1 MVDDIDTNKVLS
13 QQEDYNTPKMPEAI
27 NTKCNHGA
35 LMKVHNDDLNTPEDN
50 VIFSLSACVLQENTF
65 PDQAV
70 KKVKHV
76 TKLVKKLQ
84 TLTSLCP

>member
-1 MVDDIDTNKVLS
+1 MLS